1 MCDFFV
7 ENPSP
12 TSRPLRE
19 TLELQSIKFEVSS
32 NLLFGLFYVKFLAL
46 SHFFPISKSRFLEF
60 FFSIVV
66 NDWLG
71 SVVMVN

>member
-1 MCDFFV
+1 MIFFL
-7 ENPSP
+7 NPSP
-12 TSRPLRE
+12 TNGPLRE
-19 TLELQSIKFEVSS
+19 TLELQSIKFEVSP

-46 SHFFPISKSRFLEF
+46 SHFFPILESRFVEKK
-60 FFSIVV
+60 FSIVV